1 MNQYTSNIY
10 ICALVAQAIVE
21 DAVLLTLGRAL
32 SSYVQT
38 IHGDTQ
44 PSRIA

>member
-21 DAVLLTLGRAL
+21 DAVLLTLRPSAI
-32 SSYVQT
+32 SYDVQT
-38 IHGDTQ
+38 IH
-44 PSRIA
+44 A